1 MIQMLSMKNTTSLYS
16 YLFMF
21 KCWHIDP
28 DERPIFSELVGLM
41 SQKLG
46 RMAGYMDVST
56 LDECMPLNSD
66 TEN

>member
-1 MIQMLSMKNTTSLYS
+1 MRNVTSPYS

-21 KCWHIDP
+21 RCWHMDP
-28 DERPIFSELVGLM
+28 DERPSFSELVGLM

-46 RMAGYMDVST
+46 RMAGYMDIAT
-56 LDECMPLNSD
+56 LDGCMPLNSD